1 MLLKVLLK
9 HLYSLWIVVF
19 FLSLVVDHL
28 FLLAYYSVRFWI
40 ALWIAI
46 NRILLIFQ
54 VFIRWWLNV
63 GFTLF
68 SRLWNFI
75 YLSDFIEMDLVYRL
89 LVLWETEIKVI
100 LDLFIFDLLELQILL
115 LNVKVI
121 QFSRLDYLWI
131 DSFLNHFDRINT
143 LFDSQ
148 LVILIHF
155 IQPIDLRNVDHN
167 ISLLMWVL
175 WSTNIKHIFGFVI
188 VQLNLY
194 CQFDNVTINL
204 ITLFGLFSQWNRTLE
219 YLLIELIFYAS
230 SIVYE
235 IKSLGQNIHQ
245 LDVNIHNPQ
254 TIENS
259 FIILS
264 LHHLIDI
271 LKVLTD
277 IFTIEFILVVHIN
290 SLKVS
295 DIVVDQ
301 SIDHLLIQLARL
313 IHILQ
318 YLMHIVDINDIF
330 SESQQIVNNWYEV
343 MTFLQIRL
351 SDLSDIVI
359 SRCWIYFIE
368 TTVRKVQT
376 EIHLRQY
383 QILMDTVLVVS
394 NSTEYLSQL
403 SSHLVS
409 QSLTY

>member
-1 MLLKVLLK
+1 LLLKVLLK